1 VREYLPRGNLL
12 DDAAFRR
19 RHLLLSWILGLHIPA
34 LFAFGVSQGYG
45 VEHSALEVALPAA
58 LLLFGQLARQRRL
71 KAFFVTAGLVFCS
84 TVIVHLSGGMI
95 EAHFHFFILIG
106 LIALY
111 EDWVPFVWNVV
122 FVVVSHGLGNTFAA
136 DLMYNHSAAQNKP
149 WTWALIHGVSV
160 LAACAGVII
169 FWRNVEQEK
178 ERSEALASELGDAE
192 LAAVQAEAAR
202 RRTVSQLYVNLA
214 RRNQSLLD
222 RQLNLITALE
232 QQEREPDVLGDLFQ
246 LDHLAT
252 RMRRNAESLLVLSG
266 AEPARLWRQAVP
278 LADVVRAAAAEVEQ
292 YQRVD
297 VHVSDHL
304 MVAGRNVADLAHLL
318 AELIENATT
327 FSPPGSEVRVR
338 SHPTP
343 NADAPYLV
351 SIEDVGIG
359 MSQDDL
365 DAANAILSDP
375 PDLDAENSRLGFHVV
390 GRLARRLGL
399 RVSVAPTPAGG
410 TTALVTLPHEL
421 AGDDQLADE
430 EPAVPATAFM
440 AGGAP
445 RANGVSNG
453 VAADDAP
460 VPALNRPPVEVMPPP
475 PPPRP
480 SWAAPGVARPAAP
493 PVAPAAPATT
503 VGAPGGNGA
512 GAGSSDGLPQR
523 VPGAN
528 LAPGLRTTNGAP
540 QANGNGNGAGD
551 LSGAAEGRGD
561 AHSYGDTRPNGN
573 DGQGNGN
580 GATPAAG
587 AGPAEPGA
595 GEGLARR
602 VPGANLAPGL
612 RRSPQGDGDGADEPP
627 AAERDARAGTMLSR
641 FQASQRA
648 GRAAA
653 SAEPNGDEHHDPSG
667 EQEQ

>member
-1 VREYLPRGNLL
+1 MGRALASVREYLPRGNLL

-19 RHLLLSWILGLHIPA
+19 RHLLLSWILALHIPA
-34 LFAFGVSQGYG
+34 LFAFGVWQGYG
-45 VEHSALEVALPAA
+45 VEHSALEVALPSA

-136 DLMYNHSAAQNKP
+136 DLMYNHAAAQNKP
-149 WTWALIHGVSV
+149 WTWAIIHGVSV

-178 ERSEALASELGDAE
+178 QRSEALTAELGEAE

-222 RQLNLITALE
+222 RQLNLISALE
-232 QQEREPDVLGDLFQ
+232 QQEREPDVLGELFQ

-343 NADAPYLV
+343 NAAAPYLI

-359 MSQDDL
+359 MPQDDL

-375 PDLDAENSRLGFHVV
+375 PELDAENSRLGFHVV

-421 AGDDQLADE
+421 AGDDQTAAR

-440 AGGAP
+440 AGDAP
-445 RANGVSNG
+445 LSGG
-453 VAADDAP
+453 TTADDAP
-460 VPALNRPPVEVMPPP
+460 MPALNQPPLEVMPPP

-480 SWAAPGVARPAAP
+480 PWAASGAARPTAPPTSPAAP
-493 PVAPAAPATT
+493 VTAAGSPSS
-503 VGAPGGNGA
+503 NGA
-512 GAGSSDGLPQR
+512 GASSPDGLPQR

-528 LAPGLRTTNGAP
+528 LAPGLRATNGAP
-540 QANGNGNGAGD
+540 QANGSGAGD
-551 LSGAAEGRGD
+551 QSGAAGSGGH
-561 AHSYGDTRPNGN
+561 AHGYGHPNGD
-573 DGQGNGN
+573 DGQGDTNGT
-580 GATPAAG
+580 TPAAG
-587 AGPAEPGA
+587 VGPAAPGA

-612 RRSPQGDGDGADEPP
+612 RRSPQDDGADAPSP
-627 AAERDARAGTMLSR
+627 AERDDARAGTRLSR

-653 SAEPNGDEHHDPSG
+653 SAEPNGDDHHDPSG